1 LLLAAWRLAFHWK
14 RPLSELNI
22 SRREFNQALA
32 YLQIEPIDEGD
43 NKRTASLMA
52 QISNWSGRCK
62 KWLSA
67 DDYLGKP
74 QEIKPMQTT
83 EQQKSFMRGMKG
95 N

>member
-1 LLLAAWRLAFHWK
+1 M
-14 RPLSELNI
+14 

-32 YLQIEPIDEGD
+32 YLQIEPPEEGD

-74 QEIKPMQTT
+74 QEHKPMQTAD
-83 EQQKSFMRGMKG
+83 EQKAFMRGLKG